1 MPDILL
7 ATLNAKYPHASL
19 GLRYLLANL
28 GDLAPRAALL
38 EFEIAN
44 RPTDIVERLLRE
56 QPRIV
61 GFGVY
66 IWNVRQTTEV
76 VGELRRVAP
85 DVKLVLGGPEVS
97 YGADDLEIVGLADCV
112 VSGEGDLVFAD
123 VCRRFL
129 AGEPVER
136 RIAAPVPKLA
146 DLRFPYELY
155 SDRDLRE
162 RVVYVEASRGCPY
175 ECEFCLSSL
184 DIPVR
189 QFPLEVLLAE
199 LERLFD
205 RGCRQFKF
213 VDRTFNL
220 NPRVSRAILEFC
232 LARADRGLFAHFEMV
247 PDRFPEA
254 LRDLVRRFPPG
265 ALQFEIG
272 IQSWNPETGKL
283 ISRRQDFLEVEQ
295 NLAWLRRETGVHLH
309 TDLIV
314 GLPGED
320 VSSFGAGFDRLV
332 ALGPHEIQV
341 GILKRL
347 RGTPIVRH
355 DAPWDMVY
363 SPHPPYEILR
373 NRLIDFATMQRL
385 KRFARYW
392 DMVANS
398 GRFPRT
404 LATLLAGGSP
414 FERFLAFS
422 DWLFDAT
429 GATSGMSLPK
439 LAERLFRFLVDAGG
453 TDALEAARVVSADYV
468 ADGHTDRLPF
478 LRPWWSELA
487 TATKVGVNDDPTS
500 AASGTR
506 PARQSRHLGS
516 QGESGNAPRGR
527 TSEQS

>member
-7 ATLNAKYPHASL
+7 ATLNAKYPHAAL

-28 GDLAPRAALL
+28 GDLAPRASLL

-56 QPRIV
+56 QPRIL
-61 GFGVY
+61 GLGVY

-76 VGELRRVAP
+76 VGELKRLAP
-85 DVKLVLGGPEVS
+85 DVKVVLGGPEVS
-97 YGADDLEIVGLADCV
+97 YDADELEIVRLADCV
-112 VSGEGDLVFAD
+112 VSGEADFVFAD
-123 VCRRFL
+123 ICRRWL
-129 AGEPVER
+129 TGQPVER
-136 RIAAPVPKLA
+136 RITAAVPKLA
-146 DLRFPYELY
+146 EVRSPYALY

-184 DIPVR
+184 EIPVR
-189 QFPLEVLLAE
+189 QFALEPFLAD

-232 LARADRGLFAHFEMV
+232 LARADQGLFAHFEMV
-247 PDRFPEA
+247 PDRFPDA
-254 LRDLVRRFPPG
+254 LCDLVKQFPPG

-272 IQSWNPETGKL
+272 IQSWNTETAKL
-283 ISRRQDFLEVEQ
+283 ITRRQDYTAVER
-295 NLAWLRRETGVHLH
+295 NLSWLRSETGVHLH

-320 VSSFGAGFDRLV
+320 VTSFGAGFDRLV
-332 ALGPHEIQV
+332 ALEPHEIQV

-355 DAPWDMVY
+355 DVEWEMVY

-373 NRLIDFATMQRL
+373 NRLIDFPAMQRM

-392 DMVANS
+392 DLVANS

-404 LATLLAGGSP
+404 LKRLLAGASP
-414 FERFLAFS
+414 FAQFLAFS
-422 DWLFDAT
+422 DWLFEQT
-429 GATSGMSLPK
+429 GSTAGMALPK
-439 LAERLFRFLVDAGG
+439 LAERLFTYLSGPGGVDP
-453 TDALEAARVVSADYV
+453 LESARDVSSDYV
-468 ADGHTDRLPF
+468 EGGHTDRLPF
-478 LRPWWSELA
+478 LKPWWPLVYTAREETRREELP
-487 TATKVGVNDDPTS
+487 GS
-500 AASGTR
+500 R
-506 PARQSRHLGS
+506 PPRQSRHL
-516 QGESGNAPRGR
+516 ER
-527 TSEQS
+527 TRDRTEP

>member
-28 GDLAPRAALL
+28 GDLTPRAALL

-56 QPRIV
+56 KPRII
-61 GFGVY
+61 GLGVY

-76 VGELRRVAP
+76 VGELKRLAP
-85 DVKLVLGGPEVS
+85 EVKVVLGGPEVS
-97 YGADDLEIVGLADCV
+97 YDADELELVRMADCV

-123 VCRRFL
+123 ICRRWL
-129 AGEPVER
+129 AGETVAP
-136 RIAAPVPKLA
+136 RIVAEVPKLA
-146 DLRFPYELY
+146 EVRSPYALY
-155 SDRDLRE
+155 TDRDLRE

-189 QFPLEVLLAE
+189 QFPLEPFLAE

-232 LARADRGLFAHFEMV
+232 LARADQGLFAHFEMV

-254 LRDLVRRFPPG
+254 LCDLVKQFPPG

-272 IQSWNPETGKL
+272 IQSWNTETARL
-283 ISRRQDFLEVEQ
+283 ISRRQDYAAVEK
-295 NLAWLRRETGVHLH
+295 NLSWLRRETGVHLH

-320 VSSFGAGFDRLV
+320 VTSFGAGFDRLL
-332 ALGPHEIQV
+332 ALEPHEIQV

-355 DAPWDMVY
+355 DVEWEMVY

-373 NRLIDFATMQRL
+373 NRLIEFPTMQRM

-392 DMVANS
+392 DLVANS

-404 LATLLAGGSP
+404 LKRLLAGASP
-414 FERFLAFS
+414 FARFLAFS
-422 DWLFDAT
+422 DWLFEQT
-429 GATSGMSLPK
+429 GSTSGMALPK
-439 LAERLFRFLVDAGG
+439 LAERLFTYLSGPGEVDP
-453 TDALEAARVVSADYV
+453 LEAARHVSADYTEG
-468 ADGHTDRLPF
+468 GHTDRLPF
-478 LRPWWSELA
+478 LKPWWPLVY
-487 TATKVGVNDDPTS
+487 TARDETRRDDSPGS
-500 AASGTR
+500 R
-506 PARQSRHLGS
+506 PPRQTRHL
-516 QGESGNAPRGR
+516 ER
-527 TSEQS
+527 TRDTAEP